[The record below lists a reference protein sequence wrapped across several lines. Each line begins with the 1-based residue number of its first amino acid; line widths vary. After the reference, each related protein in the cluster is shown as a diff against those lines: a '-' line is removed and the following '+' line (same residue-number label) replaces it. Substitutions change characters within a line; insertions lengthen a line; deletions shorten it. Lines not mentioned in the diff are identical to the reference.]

1 MSRGARAR
9 PLHFRV
15 REIEMASHTE
25 RVGNTAD
32 QVEHIATTSAKKSGE
47 SADSAYPLGSLLVLG
62 AVVIGGGMLAAAMLR
77 DDDRVDGSGESRR
90 PMGLAAAARGMGPRV
105 TDTLSRIRDAAF
117 SFAIAKAI
125 DTVEEMFPGF
135 REHYERA

>member
-1 MSRGARAR
+1 
-9 PLHFRV
+9 LHFRE

-25 RVGNTAD
+25 RFGNTAD
-32 QVEHIATTSAKKSGE
+32 QVEHIATTSAKSGE
-47 SADSAYPLGSLLVLG
+47 TADSAYPLGSLLVLG
-62 AVVIGGGMLAAAMLR
+62 AVVIGGGILVAAMLR
-77 DDDRVDGSGESRR
+77 DDDPMDGFGESRR

-105 TDTLSRIRDAAF
+105 ADVLGRVRDAAF